1 MPVYTYRREDG
12 STFDIRQPFSDEA
25 LELCPETGQKVTR
38 LIQAAG
44 IIFRGSGFYVNDS
57 KKSGNGKAGKTAEKS
72 GAGDKGGEKAA
83 AKKQDEP
90 GRREGRKVSERR
102 RQGRLTLPTGSDRQ
116 SNPLCGRFIKSPKSP
131 NLTCT
136 GDLSNRPNHPT

>member
-12 STFDIRQPFSDEA
+12 STFDIRQRFSDEA

-57 KKSGNGKAGKTAEKS
+57 KKSGNGKAGKTAEKP
-72 GAGDKGGEKAA
+72 GAGEKAA
-83 AKKQDEP
+83 AKKQDKPAAAAKAE
-90 GRREGRKVSERR
+90 KSAS
-102 RQGRLTLPTGSDRQ
+102 GSGKDA
-116 SNPLCGRFIKSPKSP
+116 
-131 NLTCT
+131 
-136 GDLSNRPNHPT
+136 

>member
-12 STFDIRQPFSDEA
+12 STFDIRQRFSDEA

-57 KKSGNGKAGKTAEKS
+57 KKSGNGKAGKTAEKA
-72 GAGDKGGEKAA
+72 GAGEKGADKAA
-83 AKKQDEP
+83 AKKQDKPAAAKAE
-90 GRREGRKVSERR
+90 KSAS
-102 RQGRLTLPTGSDRQ
+102 GSGKDA
-116 SNPLCGRFIKSPKSP
+116 
-131 NLTCT
+131 
-136 GDLSNRPNHPT
+136 